1 VLSYALECLSQ
12 PFVLDWLERHDL
24 DNLWDGVHFIGAFQ
38 FVADAVNVDIS
49 ATASER
55 RDAEAE
61 TANADDM
68 ESRLKEAF
76 LKNADN
82 NSKVAVGGSL
92 LLTQS
97 ERL

>member
-1 VLSYALECLSQ
+1 M
-12 PFVLDWLERHDL
+12 
-24 DNLWDGVHFIGAFQ
+24 
-38 FVADAVNVDIS
+38 
-49 ATASER
+49 
-55 RDAEAE
+55 E
-61 TANADDM
+61 TANAGDM

-97 ERL
+97 ERRREG